1 VKDVPQAAAT
11 VIRTAGGEVDRRG
24 KCGAVL
30 ALAVCLV
37 GRLAA
42 QQAATFHA
50 ETRLVVLHVTV
61 TNGHGELV
69 TDLDRGAFSVY
80 EDGRPQPITI
90 FRRDDVPISLGL
102 IIDNSGS
109 MRSLRASVEAAALA
123 FVRASNPLDEVFVLN
138 FADTPRIDVPFTND
152 RRVLET
158 GVTRVDSIGG
168 TAMRDAILLAERYL
182 RDHAAH
188 DRRALLIITDGNDNA
203 SKASAAQLRRVVEQS
218 RASIFAVGLVHER
231 PSAEARKGDDE
242 LEHLT
247 ELTGGVMHH
256 AADVSDVNRVV
267 LQIAQQ
273 IRNEYT
279 IAYTPKNQ
287 ALDGSYRAVKV
298 KVRRPGGLTAR
309 TRPGYWA
316 TPLPSVP

>member
-1 VKDVPQAAAT
+1 MISICRSTGRGVDRGCGRCAAA
-11 VIRTAGGEVDRRG
+11 
-24 KCGAVL
+24 L
-30 ALAVCLV
+30 AFAVCLV
-37 GRLAA
+37 VRLAA

-69 TDLDRGAFSVY
+69 TNLDRGAFSVY
-80 EDGRPQPITI
+80 EDGRPQPITL
-90 FRRDDVPISLGL
+90 FRSDDVPISLGL

-109 MRSLRASVEAAALA
+109 MRGLRASVEAAALA
-123 FVRASNPLDEVFVLN
+123 FVRASNPLDEAFVLN
-138 FADTPRIDVPFTND
+138 FADSPRIDVPFTND
-152 RRVLET
+152 TRVLET

-168 TAMRDAILLAERYL
+168 TAMRDAIFLAERYL

-188 DRRALLIITDGNDNA
+188 DRRALLVITDGNDNA
-203 SKASAAQLRRVVEQS
+203 SAVSTPQLRRAVEQS
-218 RASIFAVGLVHER
+218 GAAIFAVGLVHER
-231 PSAEARKGDDE
+231 PSAEVRRRDDE

-247 ELTGGVMHH
+247 ELTGGGMHH
-256 AADVSDVNRVV
+256 VASMSEVNSVV
-267 LQIAQQ
+267 LQIAHQ

-279 IAYTPKNQ
+279 IAYTPANQ
-287 ALDGSYRAVKV
+287 ALDGSYRAVRV
-298 KVRRPGGLTAR
+298 KVTRPGGLIAR